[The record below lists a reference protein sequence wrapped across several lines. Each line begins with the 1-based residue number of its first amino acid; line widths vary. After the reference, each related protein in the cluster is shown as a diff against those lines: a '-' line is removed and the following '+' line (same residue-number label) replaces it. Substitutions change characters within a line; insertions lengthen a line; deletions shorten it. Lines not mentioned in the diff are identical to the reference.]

1 VGPVSTSPLTH
12 RPGRRRRCATGTGDR
27 RVRRTRRRG
36 RNSRAQLELV
46 TSGDHEH
53 RRPRNGARRA
63 HLTPMTVPSRSAVSS
78 HRGCCAQPGSSER
91 ETTVPRHGSCRA
103 PRTRVDQ
110 REVTPDNR
118 ATSSVEVAWEL
129 PAMRRSDYF
138 ERRAVDSVRNA
149 VRDMCGAE
157 ISKTEITQS

>member
-1 VGPVSTSPLTH
+1 VGTRARARLTH

-46 TSGDHEH
+46 TSSDHEH

-63 HLTPMTVPSRSAVSS
+63 HLTPVTVPSRSAASS

-91 ETTVPRHGSCRA
+91 ERRRFRGTGPVGP

-118 ATSSVEVAWEL
+118 ATSSVEVAREL
-129 PAMRRSDYF
+129 SAMRRSEHF
-138 ERRAVDSVRNA
+138 ERRTVDPARNA
-149 VRDMCGAE
+149 VATCVEQKYRRP
-157 ISKTEITQS
+157 K